1 MEQKFAEKYGELVQ
15 WHWWFRGRQQV
26 LKAVLRSELSTTASL
41 AVGSLGC
48 GPIDGLAWV
57 GPLTARGGLLVG
69 VDERRACS
77 QGLNWGGKFVVGRV
91 ETVPLASGSLDVALV
106 LDVLEHLDDD
116 AAGLR
121 EAARLLKPTGLLLV
135 TVPALP
141 SLWGGQDI
149 VGHHRRR
156 YTKRTLRN
164 VFARAR
170 LPSPRVTYFNTLLF
184 PVVAAIRWRRLVV
197 GLGRRALSD
206 FDDNHRGMINDLL
219 TSIFALERHLIG
231 RVSMPFGVSLLA
243 TMRTLRT

>member
-1 MEQKFAEKYGELVQ
+1 MEQKFAKEYGELVE

-26 LKAVLRSELSTTASL
+26 LKAVLCRELSTTPSL
-41 AVGSLGC
+41 AIGSLGC

-57 GPLTARGGLLVG
+57 APLTVRGGFVVG
-69 VDERRACS
+69 VDERRAHS
-77 QGLNWGGKFVVGRV
+77 KGLNWGGKFVVGRV
-91 ETVPLASGSLDVALV
+91 EAVPLASGSLDVALV

-116 AAGLR
+116 AAALR

-149 VGHHRRR
+149 VAHHRRR

-164 VFARAR
+164 VFARAG
-170 LPSPRVTYFNTLLF
+170 LPSPGITYFNTLLF
-184 PVVAAIRWRRLVV
+184 PFVAAIRWSRRVV
-197 GLGRRALSD
+197 GLGPRAVSD

-219 TSIFALERHLIG
+219 TSIFALERYLIR

-243 TMRTLRT
+243 TVRALHT